1 MVAGQGQHHG
11 RLDGGLTV
19 EGDDAVGDAA
29 DGEDGGLRRIDD
41 GVEGIH
47 TVHAEVAD
55 GEAGALDVGRAQLA
69 GLGAAHQVLAA
80 GRELGEAQGVGA
92 GGDGGDEGV
101 VDGGGPAEID
111 VGVAYDRAVPPR
123 S

>member
-55 GEAGALDVGRAQLA
+55 GEAAALDVGRAQLA

-80 GRELGEAQGVGA
+80 GRELGEGQGVGA
-92 GGDGGDEGV
+92 GG
-101 VDGGGPAEID
+101 GGGGEAV
-111 VGVAYDRAVPPR
+111 VGGGG
-123 S
+123 